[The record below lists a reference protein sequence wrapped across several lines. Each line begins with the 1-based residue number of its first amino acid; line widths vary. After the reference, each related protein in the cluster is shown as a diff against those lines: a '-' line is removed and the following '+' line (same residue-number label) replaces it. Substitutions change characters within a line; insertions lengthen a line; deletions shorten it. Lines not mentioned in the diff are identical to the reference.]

1 MGARPNASRLKKA
14 KQSRKRGTR
23 SSPVSTLST
32 APKGSADASA
42 SCVCQEQLREGIT
55 SKALDPARLDD
66 LAATAGF
73 SVKQANKANVAAL
86 LASIREGVMRRA
98 DALPIEFPPALVF
111 DPR

>member
-1 MGARPNASRLKKA
+1 M
-14 KQSRKRGTR
+14 
-23 SSPVSTLST
+23 
-32 APKGSADASA
+32 
-42 SCVCQEQLREGIT
+42 T
-55 SKALDPARLDD
+55 SKALDPARLDE

-73 SVKQANKANVAAL
+73 TVKQANKASVAAL